1 MNRKYFIIL
10 FSIVLVSLSSCVSKK
25 KYLEMEAGRLKAE
38 ELSRKLDAENNAK
51 AERIKALIADYEE
64 MKNELMESNAIKDQY
79 ISELKQE
86 MHTLSQNLNKKTESL
101 QETSFNLD
109 FEKQRL
115 SNALNS
121 KDQNIKSLQA
131 ELSKLENEVSE
142 KSSVIDQKNYDI
154 RQLNEQAKV
163 FEGKIKSG
171 ETKLLDLQKQL
182 DKSKAG
188 AKSLQK
194 EMDEKDASI
203 QKLQN
208 QVNLLKKEIGQ

>member
-1 MNRKYFIIL
+1 MYRKYVIIL
-10 FSIVLVSLSSCVSKK
+10 ISVVLVSLSSCVSKK
-25 KYLEMEAGRLKAE
+25 KFLEMEAGRLKAE

-64 MKNELMESNAIKDQY
+64 MKNELMESNAMKDQY

-86 MHTLSQNLNKKTESL
+86 MHTLAQNLNKQTESL

-121 KDQNIKSLQA
+121 KDQSIKSLQA
-131 ELSKLENEVSE
+131 EVSELENEVSE
-142 KSSVIDQKNYDI
+142 KSSLIDQKNYDI
-154 RQLNEQAKV
+154 GQLKEQAIV
-163 FEGKIKSG
+163 LDGKIKTG
-171 ETKLLDLQKQL
+171 ESKLAELQKQL
-182 DKSKAG
+182 DKSKAE
-188 AKSLQK
+188 AATLKN
-194 EMDEKDASI
+194 EMAEKDASI

-208 QVNLLKKEIGQ
+208 QVSLLKKEIGQ